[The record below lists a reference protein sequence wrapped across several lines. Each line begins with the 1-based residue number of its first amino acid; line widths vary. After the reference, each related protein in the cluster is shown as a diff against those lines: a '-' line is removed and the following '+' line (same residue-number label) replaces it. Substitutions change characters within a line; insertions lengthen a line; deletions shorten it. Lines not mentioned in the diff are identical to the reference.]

1 MCKDLKTRYADLTL
15 QTKAALKGVAPSDGK
30 SRGQLNEDGSEK
42 GIQFFFVE
50 GAESLGV
57 VDADSVLAREM
68 LGRFEDCA
76 AAGGVG
82 VVTIPQDL
90 NDWRFGNVKS
100 ALGALSVRLEWVS
113 TYQQHNHFSTN
124 LLIHFSMHIEWS
136 QMQVCSATSPPSR
149 RPRSERGRGGR
160 RSPSTTQLLPLK
172 TVAQSMLV
180 NGWLALIR
188 VTAAAP

>member
-1 MCKDLKTRYADLTL
+1 MCKDLKGRYADLTL
-15 QTKAALKGVAPSDGK
+15 NQKAALKGVALEAGDGE
-30 SRGQLNEDGSEK
+30 SRGMKNEDGSEK

-76 AAGGVG
+76 SVGGVG
-82 VVTIPQDL
+82 VVTIPLDL

-100 ALGALSVRLEWVS
+100 ALGAQSVRLEWVS

-124 LLIHFSMHIEWS
+124 LLIHFSMKHDFRTGSFLHW
-136 QMQVCSATSPPSR
+136 A
-149 RPRSERGRGGR
+149 
-160 RSPSTTQLLPLK
+160 
-172 TVAQSMLV
+172 
-180 NGWLALIR
+180 
-188 VTAAAP
+188 